1 MAPSALLLTNDPR
14 VIRIMQ
20 PALQGSGIQVDLA
33 VDSTIASAFLASKK
47 FDAVV
52 IDCDDIPGAKDLL
65 ANMRNVGVT
74 RDVVKFAL
82 LEGTPAREVTQHGV
96 HFALDK
102 PIDRDA
108 TMRCIRVALGMMH
121 MERRKYFRFS
131 IDGNVTIRNS
141 KGLMVKGQLGDLG
154 GNGIAV
160 SLPSFDTS
168 ATGLQV
174 QFALPGS
181 GAQIEGDVE
190 ISWHHDD
197 PNGRIRTGIK
207 FMKLTGP
214 SKVSLEQWINTR
226 DADPPTPVFIHAA
239 AAKKLT
245 AV

>member
-1 MAPSALLLTNDPR
+1 MILSNDPR
-14 VIRIMQ
+14 VVRIMQ

-33 VDSTIASAFLASKK
+33 ADSAAASALLARKK

-52 IDCDDIPGAKDLL
+52 IDCDGIPGAKDLL

-74 RDVVKFAL
+74 RDLVKFAL
-82 LEGTPAREVTQHGV
+82 LESTTAREVNQYGV

-102 PIDRDA
+102 PIAHDA
-108 TMRCIRVALGMMH
+108 TLRCIRVALGMMH
-121 MERRKYFRFS
+121 LERRKFFRHS
-131 IDGNVTIRNS
+131 MEGSVTLRNA
-141 KGLMVKGQLGDLG
+141 KGLIVKGELSDLG

-160 SLPSFDTS
+160 SLPVFDTS

-197 PNGRIRTGIK
+197 MNGKIRTGIK
-207 FMKLTGP
+207 FVKLTGP
-214 SKVSLEQWINTR
+214 SKISLEQWISTN
-226 DADPPTPVFIHAA
+226 DEDPAAPVFIHAA

-245 AV
+245 VV